1 MLLSAAGIAAS
12 AVLLFFFA
20 RGGAAWALGFVALV
34 PWLRAL
40 DAKRLAASAAGTLL
54 SAIVMS
60 LALTAA
66 MFAWFG
72 LAMAGYAQGPGAAG
86 LALLLALAPLFQP
99 QVLVFALARHFARRR
114 FGVAIGALAGSA
126 AWVATEWAWP
136 KLLGDTLGHGLYPSL
151 LLRQGAEVGGAAG
164 LTFALLCANEAL
176 AAAWERGARG
186 AHAVHGAH
194 RARGADRWRAAARP
208 LALAVSLPLALALFG
223 LAVPTEP
230 PANAGERVRMGLV
243 QSNIVDYERLRRA
256 KGASAVVRE
265 VLDTH
270 YAMSHDAVQRQQAQ
284 ALLWSETVYPTT
296 FGRPK
301 SEAGAELD
309 REIAA
314 IVNAAGVPLVFGTYE
329 GAARDPAAAGSNAAA
344 EYNAA
349 AFLAPGRG
357 LVGFYRKTRLFPFTE
372 ALPAWL
378 ETPWLRNALP
388 WAGAWKAGDGARV
401 LPLLLADGRE
411 VPVLPLICLDD
422 VDTQLAIDG
431 ARLGARLIVT
441 MSNDSWFTEH
451 AQGAELHL
459 AVAAFRSIETR
470 LPQFRVTSN
479 GYSAVIDA
487 RGEVLAGT
495 RMGERTLVV
504 GDLPAREPRRTL
516 MVMWGDWVGRAGAV
530 FLLALMM
537 VAAFRAWRSR
547 AGKADAAANA
557 AASATPSASAA
568 PMAVAVLTPAARWTA
583 ALLRVFAYGSLAWL
597 TAKVLA
603 GDGAL
608 ASNTLAQLR
617 AFAALVLAPEAAA
630 LALLWASRAT
640 LSVQGGVLALARG
653 ERRIEL
659 AARDVVAV
667 RAWALPLPVPGA
679 TLMLRSGG
687 AWSYSLAR
695 ADAVALQAVLG
706 AGAGAGPGTAMP
718 SPSPSP
724 SPAWAARYGQAFLAP
739 RGSAF
744 LHHRLTRFVLLPFLL
759 AIPAFTLHQHIAFG
773 SAFGEARLFGF
784 AAYARGLAM
793 WWAAWGIG
801 IVAAAAAL
809 RGLIEA
815 GTLAAVLWRPARV
828 LAVRRAL
835 ERLGL
840 AALYLGVPG
849 WLALRMLAG

>member
-1 MLLSAAGIAAS
+1 M
-12 AVLLFFFA
+12 
-20 RGGAAWALGFVALV
+20 
-34 PWLRAL
+34 
-40 DAKRLAASAAGTLL
+40 
-54 SAIVMS
+54 
-60 LALTAA
+60 
-66 MFAWFG
+66 
-72 LAMAGYAQGPGAAG
+72 
-86 LALLLALAPLFQP
+86 
-99 QVLVFALARHFARRR
+99 
-114 FGVAIGALAGSA
+114 
-126 AWVATEWAWP
+126 
-136 KLLGDTLGHGLYPSL
+136 
-151 LLRQGAEVGGAAG
+151 
-164 LTFALLCANEAL
+164 
-176 AAAWERGARG
+176 
-186 AHAVHGAH
+186 
-194 RARGADRWRAAARP
+194 
-208 LALAVSLPLALALFG
+208 
-223 LAVPTEP
+223 
-230 PANAGERVRMGLV
+230 
-243 QSNIVDYERLRRA
+243 
-256 KGASAVVRE
+256 VRE

-270 YAMSHDAVQRQQAQ
+270 YAMSHDAVQRRQAQ

-296 FGRPK
+296 SGGRRAKPAPK
-301 SEAGAELD
+301 LD

-537 VAAFRAWRSR
+537 VAAFQAWRSR

-583 ALLRVFAYGSLAWL
+583 ALLRVFAYGGLAWPNGEGVGGRWR
-597 TAKVLA
+597 TGVEYV
-603 GDGAL
+603 G
-608 ASNTLAQLR
+608 
-617 AFAALVLAPEAAA
+617 AAA
-630 LALLWASRAT
+630 RLSRP
-640 LSVQGGVLALARG
+640 SCS
-653 ERRIEL
+653 RRKQRRSPCCGP
-659 AARDVVAV
+659 AARRCRCKAACSRWRAASGASIGRARRGRGAGLGAAAAGARRDADAAFGRGLVV
-667 RAWALPLPVPGA
+667 
-679 TLMLRSGG
+679 
-687 AWSYSLAR
+687 LAR
-695 ADAVALQAVLG
+695 ACRCGG
-706 AGAGAGPGTAMP
+706 AASGARGGRGRGPGTAMP

-739 RGSAF
+739 RGSAAP
-744 LHHRLTRFVLLPFLL
+744 HHRLTRFVLLPFLL
-759 AIPAFTLHQHIAFG
+759 AIPAFTLPAHRLRQRFRR
-773 SAFGEARLFGF
+773 SAPLRL
-784 AAYARGLAM
+784 RGLRP
-793 WWAAWGIG
+793 GPCDVVGGRSIG

>member
-1 MLLSAAGIAAS
+1 M
-12 AVLLFFFA
+12 
-20 RGGAAWALGFVALV
+20 
-34 PWLRAL
+34 
-40 DAKRLAASAAGTLL
+40 
-54 SAIVMS
+54 
-60 LALTAA
+60 
-66 MFAWFG
+66 
-72 LAMAGYAQGPGAAG
+72 
-86 LALLLALAPLFQP
+86 
-99 QVLVFALARHFARRR
+99 
-114 FGVAIGALAGSA
+114 
-126 AWVATEWAWP
+126 
-136 KLLGDTLGHGLYPSL
+136 
-151 LLRQGAEVGGAAG
+151 
-164 LTFALLCANEAL
+164 
-176 AAAWERGARG
+176 
-186 AHAVHGAH
+186 
-194 RARGADRWRAAARP
+194 ARP

-223 LAVPTEP
+223 LAVPAAP
-230 PANAGERVRMGLV
+230 PANASERVRMGLV
-243 QSNIVDYERLRRA
+243 QSNIVDYERLRRE
-256 KGASAVVRE
+256 KGAGAVVRE

-270 YAMSHDAVQRQQAQ
+270 YAMSHDAVERQKAQ

-296 FGRPK
+296 FARPK

-329 GAARDPAAAGSNAAA
+329 GAAPVPAAVGSNAAA
-344 EYNAA
+344 TEYNAA

-378 ETPWLRNALP
+378 EGPWVRSALP

-451 AQGAELHL
+451 PQGAELHL

-504 GDLPAREPRRTL
+504 GDLPVREPRLTL
-516 MVMWGDWVGRAGAV
+516 MVRWGDWVGRAGV
-530 FLLALMM
+530 SFLLGLVI
-537 VAAFRAWRSR
+537 VAVLASIRSWRSR
-547 AGKADAAANA
+547 VGKATAAANA
-557 AASATPSASAA
+557 RGAATPATSSTPAR

-583 ALLRVFAYGSLAWL
+583 TLLRVFACGSLAWL

-603 GDGAL
+603 GEGAL

-630 LALLWASRAT
+630 LPLLWASRAT

-659 AARDVVAV
+659 AASDVAAV
-667 RAWALPLPVPGA
+667 RAWALPLPAPGVS
-679 TLMLRSGG
+679 LLLRSGG
-687 AWSYSLAR
+687 AWTYSLAR
-695 ADAVALQAVLG
+695 ADAEALRTALG
-706 AGAGAGPGTAMP
+706 AAIPP
-718 SPSPSP
+718 P
-724 SPAWAARYGQAFLAP
+724 SPAWAARYGEAFLAP
-739 RGSAF
+739 RGSAL
-744 LHHRLTRFVLLPFLL
+744 LHHPLTKFVLLPFLL

-773 SAFGEARLFGF
+773 SAFGEAQLFGF
-784 AAYARGLAM
+784 AAYARGFAL
-793 WWAAWGIG
+793 WWAAWGVG

-828 LAVRRAL
+828 LEVRSML

-840 AALYLGVPG
+840 AALYLGVPA
-849 WLALRMLAG
+849 WLALRILAG